1 MSRWRGEGGGWGQG
15 PDGDGKPLVGGGM
28 EWMHC
33 LDSRLFGMPVEQ
45 QDREGG
51 GFIWGGGLASNGG
64 K

>member
-1 MSRWRGEGGGWGQG
+1 
-15 PDGDGKPLVGGGM
+15 M